1 MVSHDYSTTNFFLD
15 LAEFTR
21 DPYPQN
27 TTEWHTLYN
36 EQMQF
41 LEKRNQ
47 RIFKYI
53 QEYRDK
59 L

>member
-1 MVSHDYSTTNFFLD
+1 M
-15 LAEFTR
+15 AEFTR

-27 TTEWHTLYN
+27 TTEWHKLYN
-36 EQMQF
+36 NQMEF

-53 QEYRDK
+53 QEDGNK